1 MARQLA
7 AITGLPLYVI
17 DKLQFQ
23 DGGAAVPHD
32 VYLNLHRD
40 LLAKEIWIID
50 GYGDTA
56 TVLERCS
63 VADTLIHVDL
73 PLPTHYWWVTK
84 RLIMGLFA
92 DPAGWPKGSPLWSS
106 TMSRLQ
112 GHPAMPQI
120 SDAKISA
127 TDLRDGRLEVRRA
140 SQVTTRNWCFP
151 RQRQKRIDPLDRYWH
166 VIAAYAPYGK
176 DRNRPESRP
185 CANVRCGQPLTQ
197 SGHRTSH

>member
-1 MARQLA
+1 MRLPLMTLSRPTLPSVVLKPSMRRVAVFGNAGGGKSTLARQLA
-7 AITGLPLYVI
+7 AITGLPLYAV
-17 DKLQFQ
+17 DKLQWQ

-40 LLAKEIWIID
+40 LLAKEVWIID

-73 PLPTHYWWVTK
+73 PLAIHYWWVTK

-106 TMSRLQ
+106 TMSGYRVI
-112 GHPAMPQI
+112 PQCHKYLTPRYRQLI
-120 SDAKISA
+120 SEMA
-127 TDLRDGRLEVRRA
+127 TSKFVVHLRSPREIRA
-140 SQVTTRNWCFP
+140 F
-151 RQRQKRIDPLDRYWH
+151 LD
-166 VIAAYAPYGK
+166 
-176 DRNRPESRP
+176 
-185 CANVRCGQPLTQ
+185 NVRSELT
-197 SGHRTSH
+197 H